1 MEALGFLCLCLAFDT
16 DYHGLGPYDNV
27 NEGL

>member
-1 MEALGFLCLCLAFDT
+1 MEALGSLCLCLAFDT
-16 DYHGLGPYDNV
+16 DYRGLSPYGNV